1 MQVTLRRIL
10 DHWLKLA
17 NQMKEVAVYEA
28 KIRLSELLSRVE
40 SGERVLITRRG
51 VPVAQLV
58 APPDQD
64 ELAPEGRRERVANAF
79 SALKHHRKDRSLGGP
94 LQEAIE
100 EGRD

>member
-1 MQVTLRRIL
+1 MV
-10 DHWLKLA
+10 D
-17 NQMKEVAVYEA
+17 QMKEVAVYEA

-58 APPDQD
+58 APPDR
-64 ELAPEGRRERVANAF
+64 EERIPENRRERVANALA
-79 SALKHHRKDRSLGGP
+79 ALKRHRDGRSLGGQ
-94 LQEAIE
+94 LREAIE